1 MDAFLTCFLNLA
13 ILTPLGIFFK
23 SLQMWN
29 NDNFEVNNPDYFVD
43 YVYTDDIE
51 IVEACKI

>member
-13 ILTPLGIFFK
+13 ILTPLGIFLK

-29 NDNFEVNNPDYFVD
+29 NDNFEVNNPDYFVN
-43 YVYTDDIE
+43 YVYTDDIG